1 MANSGADSPPRS
13 LEVTVGSWSDRAL
26 GEFGPD
32 VLKELQVPAF
42 MRRKSAL
49 ASDTRFI
56 RGREEDIRRDI
67 GDRKTVEVSISEAT
81 GLVFPEPPKIDPVQP
96 LAPDASRPP
105 LSALLNEIDLTGG
118 QRVLTRELLAKYAIA
133 IESDESAA
141 VDLEQAARQVS
152 ILVTAL
158 EEASDFNLR
167 RHHNHPPPA
176 LWVGNDEYLSDLRIL
191 LVELRR
197 LNDHLAATPNAGQAK
212 DLEKSS
218 SLAMVAG
225 KKFVESYSE
234 VMGKGAAA
242 LTIGAVA
249 MMLVSFG
256 VDKGTVNGLWNLLK
270 SGK

>member
-1 MANSGADSPPRS
+1 MANSGDDRSPRS
-13 LEVTVGSWSDRAL
+13 LEVRVGSWSNRGL
-26 GEFGPD
+26 EEFGPD
-32 VLKELQVPAF
+32 FLRELQVPAF
-42 MRRKSAL
+42 MRRDGAL

-56 RGREEDIRRDI
+56 SGREEDIRRDI
-67 GDRKTVEVSISEAT
+67 QNKKTGEVSISEAT
-81 GLVFPEPPKIDPVQP
+81 GLAFPAPPKIDPSQP
-96 LAPDASRPP
+96 PGSSESRPP

-133 IESDESAA
+133 IESGNSAA
-141 VDLEQAARQVS
+141 VDLEQAAHQVS

-158 EEASDFNLR
+158 EEASDFNLHR
-167 RHHNHPPPA
+167 YHNHPPPA
-176 LWVGNDEYLSDLRIL
+176 LWIANDEYLSDLRIL

-197 LNDHLAATPNAGQAK
+197 LNDHLATAPSAVQVK

-234 VMGKGAAA
+234 AMGKGAAA

-270 SGK
+270 PGK